1 MLKVAIWLAGDVD
14 ELTQK
19 EVDELCEFAGV
30 EPVLEFFSHLYT
42 HNSMDM
48 LKQIRWTLDYAKTEV
63 KQ

>member
-1 MLKVAIWLAGDVD
+1 MLKVAVWLAESVD

-19 EVDELCEFAGV
+19 EVDELCEFAGT
-30 EPVLEFFSHLYT
+30 EPVLEFFSHLNT

-48 LKQIRWTLDYAKTEV
+48 LKQIAWALDYAKTEV